1 MNNATRT
8 RGLALILALLGMAA
22 APFAAAQIKAADGWA
37 RATTPGATV
46 GAAYLT
52 LTNSGGEER
61 KLLRI
66 VSPVSDAVSLHRTSM
81 TAQGVSRMWPLA
93 VLAVEPGQT
102 LRMEPGGV
110 HVMFTALKQPL
121 VAGQKVPLTMKF
133 DGGEP
138 EFTVLLEVRPLVP
151 GADEHAQHAA
161 DGHQH

>member
-8 RGLALILALLGMAA
+8 RGLALILALASAAA
-22 APFAAAQIKAADGWA
+22 APFASAEIKAQDGWA

-52 LTNSGGEER
+52 LANSGDTER
-61 KLLRI
+61 KLLKI
-66 VSPVSDAVSLHRTSM
+66 TSPVSDAVSLHRTSM

-93 VLAVEPGQT
+93 VLALEAGQT
-102 LRMEPGGV
+102 LSMEPGGV
-110 HVMFTALKQPL
+110 HVMFTALRQPL

-138 EFTVLLEVRPLVP
+138 EFTLLLEVRPLVP
-151 GADEHAQHAA
+151 GADEQASAH
-161 DGHQH
+161 GHKH